1 VSAPLPGLAS
11 TPLDDV
17 RVLDL
22 SRLLPGPFATLV
34 LADMGATVDKIED
47 PGQGD
52 YLRHM
57 PPQVGEQNVA
67 FGMLNRGKRS
77 AVLDLKSPE
86 GQQALSQM
94 VGTYD
99 VLFEQ
104 FRPGV
109 LARLGLDPA
118 TLRERH
124 PRLIICSLTG
134 YGQTGPL
141 AKRAGHDLNY
151 LARSGVL
158 GAQGPAA
165 QAPQLP
171 GFQLADISGGL
182 WSVVAILAALRHR
195 DHTGEG
201 AWLDIAMS
209 EGTVPFYLTS
219 LGAAL
224 AGHPGRRGDE
234 QLTGAIA
241 PYGVYPTKDGRWL
254 TLAALEPKF
263 WITFC
268 STFGREPSMSDLV
281 PGEHQV
287 QVKAWVEGVTRAKT
301 VDEWRAYAGTHD
313 VPIEPVLSLDE
324 VAGDEH
330 LAARQVFT
338 KIATPEGDV
347 PQVRTPVTPRREPS
361 ETKLAPRQGEQTR
374 LILEQAGLAGAVIDE
389 LFAAGVAR

>member
-1 VSAPLPGLAS
+1 MSAPLPGLAS

-77 AVLDLKSPE
+77 AVLDLKRSE
-86 GQQALSQM
+86 GQRALSQM

-141 AKRAGHDLNY
+141 AMRAGHDLNY
-151 LARSGVL
+151 LARAGVL
-158 GAQGPAA
+158 GAQGPAS

-338 KIATPEGDV
+338 KIATPDGDV